1 MIYRYWAIVVIWHV
15 KRSLVR
21 IEISVFWFCKEA
33 EKLLLL
39 KELSDTIVGESTPL
53 FEQFE
58 KGFLAGWFENV
69 GSLMKVVLLFLLAF
83 SFLFEFLEGAQGL
96 FPEDGFMAWLFLFGS
111 EDEMDMFEDVLLLKI
126 LSTANNWDDNTIGR

>member
-58 KGFLAGWFENV
+58 KGFLAGWLNIV
-69 GSLMKVVLLFLLAF
+69 TSLRRMVLLFLLTF

-96 FPEDGFMAWLFLFGS
+96 FPGDGFVAWLVFFGS
-111 EDEMDMFEDVLLLKI
+111 EDKMDVFEDILLLKI
-126 LSTANNWDDNTIGR
+126 LSTSNNWDDNTIGR